1 MTHSMTRIESGMIVM
16 WDDDYDAM
24 LFDEWEANEEER
36 RELVELGIIKEPV
49 PPTNDEEGEP
59 IPF

>member
-1 MTHSMTRIESGMIVM
+1 MTRIESGMIAM
-16 WDDDYDAM
+16 WDDGYDAM

-49 PPTNDEEGEP
+49 FKDTSDEGDP

>member
-1 MTHSMTRIESGMIVM
+1 MIAM
-16 WDDDYDAM
+16 WDDGYDAM

-49 PPTNDEEGEP
+49 FKDTSDEGDP